1 MEPLQAIFYGK
12 IDKKNPVI
20 LSLDT
25 EIKELKGYMKKVRSQ
40 EGRFRGARSLFN
52 IFNKYK
58 PRLPPMYFEEKL
70 LEFGDF
76 LYKLQMYDL
85 ALWQSYERYLQKF
98 GSFNLDEIT
107 DVNSFR
113 SVFFPEGLGVE
124 TAALTFHALQGSSI
138 CTYHL
143 LKESDSILQN
153 EQSINKVISILTFLR
168 VTTEA
173 LLPIEKLCWL
183 LYNGTLHIYVISRH
197 LMAVGYSAKAL
208 DFLLWASMCTETSV
222 PLLSVGYLPWRAL
235 LYTAVCQCYYDCQ
248 ADLQAEVFARRSL
261 GKISELSE
269 LHGQSAS
276 QPSPKEEKI
285 FREATI
291 KMAVMVFKRAVCE
304 SRRKPKGLFRP
315 RQRSVIKDMF
325 VIPWPRT
332 GTERLLVE
340 MFEGSAAQ
348 FLAVIEALW
357 DSSRRVLQTG
367 IHEEQEVME
376 VTQELLWAGTA
387 ILAGGGGSGDRV
399 GQLMNFSQP
408 IGGVIDSKSL
418 LQLAVSGENGVSA
431 EAAAKLVKLTFLYEQ
446 WDTFESLSSPMISLL
461 MSLKDPVAQKEGQD
475 LTLLLAVMPLL
486 SSQKHFRGAPSQDKD
501 RTGGQNYRSDDL
513 FHLAE
518 TLYSVICT
526 PVPGVKPDQD
536 IVVDIVMLLWQ
547 KCKTVF
553 QRMQS
558 GAADSNWHLVKME
571 HYCKWVQI
579 LWLINEVISRGAIKE
594 IDPIIVAESA
604 LRLVME
610 LENSADGGENP
621 TVGRDVLQ
629 NDTPEE
635 ENTTSSETSYILK
648 KPLTEKLS
656 AAYEILER
664 AVDNIEKF
672 RETATLPNA
681 TAIADTFRMK
691 ILCQTEE
698 EKSTC
703 VPTSFQNLI
712 MDLHLE
718 LLYVQYRVAVK
729 LLLLTGEGPVVEC
742 KNNHVPK
749 FSAWTESQ
757 KSNSILTES
766 DLLEKLKKNK
776 ICKALFLMQ
785 KAALSAKQ
793 LKGSAVQSELIEEAL
808 DLIQKAENENKK
820 LFQLNVPR
828 NSVNQPKSDVPP
840 APLLVARS
848 RSSVIFEPAPFSP
861 AEPVSFYRIFARPV
875 IGVNIKLRLSD
886 CSFPGTGEEVPVSG
900 KCWMRVEGL
909 QSNEMYMFAVAAYN
923 ADGKIIGGRIGEA
936 TKPMLITQSLPLL
949 NAWAYLA
956 QAAYQTGHFNVAK
969 KAFQVLWD
977 YFVISPTPNISISEE
992 PYTYIER
999 LKPSLSKDVLSQS
1012 SPLLLYLFWYT
1023 IFIGSDIKVH
1033 EEVLYCDA
1041 VSDNGP
1047 LIWGQVARF
1056 AECEKMLL
1064 ALDLGL
1070 WLNDRNCCL
1079 QSVVQCYGLLAPLL
1093 FHKIPSISVVQILVK
1108 CLTVLQ
1114 EIPAAYR
1121 QKRPI
1126 LGTQNLQHMVACMTL
1141 YTAKVLQIWQV
1152 FKLGLASIEL
1162 GKSLLQ
1168 EQVDGP
1174 PGTTIPGQIQPYEID
1189 IAGKQPEAER
1199 KGSGI
1204 KKTAGK
1210 AAPVSSEEMLNELLR
1225 ALEANVSKDTKTV
1238 SKELTGQ
1245 EDPSILYSVIYSL
1258 PPKAAYKEVSKFK
1271 KKARYLEFMTVL
1283 LQKTFSDD
1291 QMDLVLTWGQEI
1303 LLMLSRRDKVLTES
1317 EREEEEERGG
1327 RASKKKTKYTAEV
1340 TEYQKKGKAPP
1351 RSATPARKKQSQADK
1366 KPPQADKKKPTPDKK
1381 APSEKANPQAEK
1393 KKAQGKKMDKQKS
1406 DKKAM
1411 EILFTHLTPLAKL
1424 WKRRRQL
1431 RFLSAGERPWR
1442 CQINSVLGKAY
1453 FTLFSRTLEQ
1463 YWDVCSDRYNMLDP
1477 RLFFLYNSGTVMEQ
1491 KVVISEPL
1499 TSDTSSSM
1507 KSSGDRP
1514 EKKVKKRNVTSA
1526 SVTQVKQNELEKSV
1540 DTPRTQLTNEPEP
1553 ASHQSAQKS
1562 LDKSN
1567 NYEILLELLEK
1578 CVLHFRKAVTLAHR
1592 GGHWMCLQSVCH
1604 AFWERYCLSGM
1615 FLEKVNYSDVFPLMT
1630 VEHLNTLM
1638 GPTLFQAAECL
1649 LDMIVCLQENN
1660 DLQVTEPPGD
1670 FIVASC
1676 VGSILNE
1683 EGGSSLHFDPHLDNV
1698 NMVDLRW
1705 VFTLVLRCLEVL
1717 HHQSKWERLVHLA
1730 IYFNSVTHDRYT
1742 EQVTPLLIHAQ
1753 RRLLERIAAMNG
1765 PEPPQPQLLK
1775 TEGGP
1780 EEQITCRSLMGTQL
1794 RVRSAMENVIDP
1806 LTGVSS
1812 AVQITYDD
1820 GKRAR
1825 SLSSVPLDVMDSFN
1839 CFRESMGKAQ
1849 YYSRSLRHS
1858 RKLQL
1863 LFLSHFQQGWES
1875 PRNRSTDSNLA
1886 RVEFRGVASYSP
1898 TAFPSDFSMED
1909 FNCSAAVVSHSI
1921 TPTLLPVV
1929 ISSYN
1934 NTIELLEANKLD
1946 SLKAQA
1952 LHELGDL
1959 YMYKG
1964 NKKTALNCWRQA
1976 LDMAMNQPDFL
1987 KSWEEKADNSDHSE
2001 RFLHQAGIWGCLQGA
2016 FLTAK
2021 IAQYI
2026 LTSNVSFQ
2034 IDCCILSAMLFKAL
2048 LRSSIPHPRPDWAY
2062 SNYMVGYGWDVLHLI
2077 PGVDL
2082 FSDPYRA
2089 DVRRTV
2095 GCLSFV
2101 IHRLHSAGYNLMVLP
2116 LLVIQHYFV
2125 TSVCSDPQKNVENR
2139 LLKVQVLTELQ
2150 FYSEAAKEFLGVLNG
2165 DMVPQLCGGFYAIRC
2180 SSPKKT
2186 LDTGCSLLDPGN
2198 LQALDDLM
2206 EKQAY
2211 PETALVYGPRL
2222 MQQLVITKT
2231 KLLVSLAAT
2240 INMIPDVSLPVH
2252 SEEEQKPP
2260 SSPTSPKTLPAEPEE
2275 PRSIPLVGRLQ
2286 EIIPQ
2291 MDPKKDGNAL
2301 MKVKGIL
2308 LMESAHALTL
2318 LLQSLYTEES
2328 VNLSQLPAAELEN
2341 LVMALLQLSA
2351 IQLQQ
2356 GKATLS
2362 AATALSAIRL
2372 LQSSSVFETDNSP
2385 SPKII
2390 TSALKTSDSKKDQ
2403 EDCDD
2408 NILPSKLPHNVEAQE
2423 RLDISMWLRAR
2434 LSLIQ
2439 ALIVHTPG
2447 VQVQP
2452 GKQNPADCAQLL
2464 KEGIAEAKASGHIE
2478 LQAELLLH
2486 NVQLNLLEGNSMED
2500 VSPLLQE
2507 AVSLLSSRRWLSF
2520 QSSLSLAK
2528 ASLQL
2533 SDFKKTKSQSANCG
2547 ATGLK
2552 HGLYAI
2558 TQSLLQQQLL
2568 SLGENVDIREG
2579 CIVFYNQSPSLKN
2592 IFFHHIPLL
2601 AKATL
2606 RLGHALLPKAA
2617 NLSIQD
2623 QLPVWRQAHQL
2634 LTSALELCRS
2644 GVIREID
2651 VEGEILFFKGV
2662 LERTLTCVGEF
2673 KSLAALETLLEAI
2686 DVNRSHNQNLLMIR
2700 ESYLEIALLLLH
2712 EDDEQTLTPG
2722 NKGKA
2727 KTPQN
2732 MLLAWFAVRAA
2743 TQASEASIQ
2752 CALLTGVQNEQDA
2765 PFEPPP
2771 MKSLPDFV
2779 VSDLLD
2785 SYHAYLSEENQ
2796 VPLSFLLGSR
2806 VGPPEPETQDKQAE
2820 ETKPAA
2826 ELTWIQLI
2834 RYYKHLLKIYKSYN
2848 FSDPSCKDRVRTS
2861 MLDIGLALKIFH
2873 LHQFLTENLPL
2884 YASGCYAEDAPQ
2896 ELQQALSQA
2905 SIFRTNEIKVKGYEE
2920 RTMLQVAEKEV
2931 KSEKPIN
2938 DPKTGSL
2945 VSHELCIQ
2953 WYSPSL
2959 ESAATMD
2966 MIVMLYAFNS
2976 SPSSASGM
2984 LSISNSNVRCGKK
2997 WIPLARLQALHKSLH
3012 TVWRKAEVFL
3022 RPSTT
3027 RPKSGVSPK
3036 KSQPSTIRNPMI
3048 QDQVKLCCAEMKAL
3062 LLGLPKSSEFTKIPF
3077 ELTLQTLCDLEMCF
3091 NPAGGCFLKGGCVDW
3106 ILSMIS

>member
-1 MEPLQAIFYGK
+1 MAQ
-12 IDKKNPVI
+12 
-20 LSLDT
+20 
-25 EIKELKGYMKKVRSQ
+25 
-40 EGRFRGARSLFN
+40 ARSLFN

-58 PRLPPMYFEEKL
+58 PRLPPVYFEEKL

-85 ALWQSYERYLQKF
+85 AIWQTYERYLQKF

-107 DVNSFR
+107 DVNCFR
-113 SVFFPEGLGVE
+113 SVFFPEGLEVK
-124 TAALTFHALQGSSI
+124 TAALTFRALHGSSI

-248 ADLQAEVFARRSL
+248 ADLQAEVFARRAL

-276 QPSPKEEKI
+276 QPNPKEEKI

-332 GTERLLVE
+332 STERLLVE

-367 IHEEQEVME
+367 THEEQEVME

-408 IGGVIDSKSL
+408 IGGVTDSKSL

-461 MSLKDPVAQKEGQD
+461 TSFKDPVAQKERQD

-513 FHLAE
+513 LHLAE
-518 TLYSVICT
+518 TLYSVIYA

-579 LWLINEVISRGAIKE
+579 LWLINEVVSRGAIEE

-610 LENSADGGENP
+610 LENSADNGENP
-621 TVGRDVLQ
+621 TVGREDVLQ
-629 NDTPEE
+629 NDTPDE

-664 AVDNIEKF
+664 AVDNIVKF

-742 KNNHVPK
+742 KNEHVPK

-793 LKGSAVQSELIEEAL
+793 MKGSAVQSELIEEAQ

-820 LFQLNVPR
+820 LFQLNVPI
-828 NSVNQPKSDVPP
+828 NSGNQPKSEVPP
-840 APLLVARS
+840 APLLVARG
-848 RSSVIFEPAPFSP
+848 RSSVIFKPAPFSP

-923 ADGKIIGGRIGEA
+923 ADGRIIGGSIGEA
-936 TKPMLITQSLPLL
+936 TKPVLITQSLPLL

-956 QAAYQTGHFNVAK
+956 QAAHQTGHFKVAK

-977 YFVISPTPNISISEE
+977 YFVISPTPNVSISEE
-992 PYTYIER
+992 PSTYIER
-999 LKPSLSKDVLSQS
+999 LKPSLSTDVLSQS

-1033 EEVLYCDA
+1033 EEVLYCDS

-1056 AECEKMLL
+1056 AECEKMLV

-1126 LGTQNLQHMVACMTL
+1126 LGTENLQHMVACMTL
-1141 YTAKVLQIWQV
+1141 YTAKVLKIFQE

-1174 PGTTIPGQIQPYEID
+1174 PGATIPGQMQPYEID
-1189 IAGKQPEAER
+1189 IPGKQPEADR

-1204 KKTAGK
+1204 KKPAGK
-1210 AAPVSSEEMLNELLR
+1210 AAPISSEEMLNELLR

-1245 EDPSILYSVIYSL
+1245 EDPSILYSLIYSL

-1303 LLMLSRRDKVLTES
+1303 LLMLSRRDKVLTQS
-1317 EREEEEERGG
+1317 GREDEDERGG
-1327 RASKKKTKYTAEV
+1327 RATKKKTKYTAEV

-1351 RSATPARKKQSQADK
+1351 RSATPAGKKQPQADK

-1381 APSEKANPQAEK
+1381 GPAEKSNPQAEK

-1411 EILFTHLTPLAKL
+1411 EILFTHLTPLARL
-1424 WKRRRQL
+1424 WKKRRQL

-1442 CQINSVLGKAY
+1442 CQINSVLGMAY

-1463 YWDVCSDRYNMLDP
+1463 HWDVCSDRYNMLDP

-1491 KVVISEPL
+1491 KVVISESL

-1514 EKKVKKRNVTSA
+1514 EMKVKKRNVTSS
-1526 SVTQVKQNELEKSV
+1526 SVTQVKQIELEKFV

-1553 ASHQSAQKS
+1553 ASHQSTQKP
-1562 LDKSN
+1562 LDKVN

-1578 CVLHFRKAVTLAHR
+1578 SVLYFRKAVTLAHR
-1592 GGHWMCLQSVCH
+1592 GEHWLCLQSVCH
-1604 AFWERYCLSGM
+1604 AFWERYCLAGM
-1615 FLEKVNYSDVFPLMT
+1615 FLEKVNYSDMFPVMT
-1630 VEHLNTLM
+1630 LEHLNTLM

-1660 DLQVTEPPGD
+1660 ALQVIEPPGD
-1670 FIVASC
+1670 YIVASC

-1705 VFTLVLRCLEVL
+1705 VFTLVLRCLEIL

-1806 LTGVSS
+1806 LTGVSP

-1820 GKRAR
+1820 GQRAR
-1825 SLSSVPLDVMDSFN
+1825 SLSSVPLDVMDSLN

-1898 TAFPSDFSMED
+1898 TAFPTDFAMED
-1909 FNCSAAVVSHSI
+1909 FNCSAAFVSHSI

-1964 NKKTALNCWRQA
+1964 SKKAALNCWRQA
-1976 LDMAMNQPDFL
+1976 LDTVMNQPDFL

-2016 FLTAK
+2016 LLTAK

-2026 LTSNVSFQ
+2026 VTSNVSFQ
-2034 IDCCILSAMLFKAL
+2034 VDCCILSSMLFKAL

-2062 SNYMVGYGWDVLHLI
+2062 SYYMVGYGWDVLELI

-2082 FSDPYRA
+2082 FSDPYRT
-2089 DVRRTV
+2089 DIRRTV

-2125 TSVCSDPQKNVENR
+2125 TSVCRDPQKNVENR

-2180 SSPKKT
+2180 SSAKKT
-2186 LDTGCSLLDPGN
+2186 LDTGCSLLDPEN

-2252 SEEEQKPP
+2252 SEEDQKPP
-2260 SSPTSPKTLPAEPEE
+2260 SSPTSPKTLPAEQEE

-2301 MKVKGIL
+2301 VKVKGIL

-2318 LLQSLYTEES
+2318 LLESLYTEEG
-2328 VNLSQLPAAELEN
+2328 VGLSQLPAAELEN

-2356 GKATLS
+2356 GKAALS

-2390 TSALKTSDSKKDQ
+2390 TSALKTSDSKKEQ

-2464 KEGIAEAKASGHIE
+2464 KEGIAEAKASGHVE

-2486 NVQLNLLEGNSMED
+2486 NVQLNLLEGHSMED

-2507 AVSLLSSRRWLSF
+2507 AVSLLSSRRWLSS

-2547 ATGLK
+2547 TTGLK

-2568 SLGENVDIREG
+2568 SLGENMDIREG
-2579 CIVFYNQSPSLKN
+2579 GIVFYNQSPSLKN

-2606 RLGHALLPKAA
+2606 RLGHALLPKAT
-2617 NLSIQD
+2617 NFSIQD
-2623 QLPVWRQAHQL
+2623 KLPVWRQAQQL
-2634 LTSALELCRS
+2634 LTSALELCRT

-2686 DVNRSHNQNLLMIR
+2686 DVNKTHNQNLLMIR
-2700 ESYLEIALLLLH
+2700 ESYLEIALLFLH

-2722 NKGKA
+2722 NKGKS

-2743 TQASEASIQ
+2743 TQASDASIQ

-2796 VPLSFLLGSR
+2796 VSLSFLLGSR
-2806 VGPPEPETQDKQAE
+2806 VGPPELETQDKETE

-2834 RYYKHLLKIYKSYN
+2834 RYYKHLLKMYKSYN

-2861 MLDIGLALKIFH
+2861 MLDIGLALKISH

-2884 YASGCYAEDAPQ
+2884 YASGCCAEDAPQ

-2905 SIFRTNEIKVKGYEE
+2905 SIFRTNEIKPNPVVR

-2953 WYSPSL
+2953 WYSPSV
-2959 ESAATMD
+2959 ENAATMD

-2976 SPSSASGM
+2976 SPSSSGM
-2984 LSISNSNVRCGKK
+2984 LSISNSNIRCGKK

-3027 RPKSGVSPK
+3027 PPKSGVRMSPK
-3036 KSQPSTIRNPMI
+3036 KSQPSTIRDPMI
-3048 QDQVKLCCAEMKAL
+3048 QDQVKQCCAEMKAL

-3106 ILSMIS
+3106 ILSLLS